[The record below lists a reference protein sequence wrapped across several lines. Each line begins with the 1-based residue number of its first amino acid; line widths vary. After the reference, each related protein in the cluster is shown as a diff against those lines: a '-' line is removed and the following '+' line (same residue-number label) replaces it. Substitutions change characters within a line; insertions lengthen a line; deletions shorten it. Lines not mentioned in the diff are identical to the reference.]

1 MILKAENIAFD
12 YSTGYPCGGHVRRKI
27 FDGFDFAVKSGDRV
41 GVFAPSG
48 RGKTTLCRLL
58 AGYMKPASGRITLEG
73 RDVSSLKGFS
83 PVQLIWQNPE
93 LAVDPYMKMKDVM
106 AEAGGL
112 TDELKS
118 SLHIDDEWLDRYPS
132 ELSGGELQRFCI
144 ARALAPE
151 TRFLIC
157 DEITT
162 MMDSINKRLIWDFI
176 LAEAASRNLGLIAV
190 SHERALLDKVC
201 SRIVE
206 LCVN

>member
-1 MILKAENIAFD
+1 M
-12 YSTGYPCGGHVRRKI
+12 
-27 FDGFDFAVKSGDRV
+27 
-41 GVFAPSG
+41 
-48 RGKTTLCRLL
+48 
-58 AGYMKPASGRITLEG
+58 EG

-83 PVQLIWQNPE
+83 PVQLVWQNPE

-112 TDELKS
+112 TDGLKR
-118 SLHIDDEWLDRYPS
+118 SLQIDDEWLDRYPS

-162 MMDSINKRLIWDFI
+162 MMDPINKRLIWDFV
-176 LAEAASRNLGLIAV
+176 LAEAESRNLGLIAV
-190 SHERALLDKVC
+190 SHEGALLDKVC

-206 LCVN
+206 L

>member
-12 YSTGYPCGGHVRRKI
+12 YSTGYPCGGHVKRN
-27 FDGFDFAVKSGDRV
+27 AVKSGERV
-41 GVFAPSG
+41 GIFAPSG

-58 AGYMKPASGRITLEG
+58 AGYLKPASGRITLEG

-190 SHERALLDKVC
+190 SHEKTLLDKVC

-206 LCVN
+206 L

>member
-1 MILKAENIAFD
+1 M
-12 YSTGYPCGGHVRRKI
+12 
-27 FDGFDFAVKSGDRV
+27 
-41 GVFAPSG
+41 
-48 RGKTTLCRLL
+48 
-58 AGYMKPASGRITLEG
+58 
-73 RDVSSLKGFS
+73 
-83 PVQLIWQNPE
+83 Q
-93 LAVDPYMKMKDVM
+93 
-106 AEAGGL
+106 
-112 TDELKS
+112 
-118 SLHIDDEWLDRYPS
+118 IDDEWLDRYPS

-176 LAEAASRNLGLIAV
+176 LGEAASRNLGLIAV

-206 LCVN
+206 L